1 MSDLSRKVWPEERR
15 LINKVIKQK
24 GYDTKPYPQ
33 KRRIPSKAS
42 KSIKGALGLLDEAEK
57 KKPAKGKIMKY
68 RHEYEHKR
76 DLPSADKSI
85 RKTIKPRKESFK
97 LSRKGVVVAK
107 SKTANNDSHV
117 IVRKGGVRRRV
128 PNIAANGGNT
138 GISRNIF
145 LKKGFFPAKK
155 KKRITTNLV

>member
-24 GYDTKPYPQ
+24 GYGTKPYPK

-42 KSIKGALGLLDEAEK
+42 ESLKGALDLLDEAEK
-57 KKPAKGKIMKY
+57 KRPAKGKILKY
-68 RHEYEHKR
+68 RREHEHKR
-76 DLPSADKSI
+76 VLPSADKSI

-97 LSRKGVVVAK
+97 LSRRGVVVAK
-107 SKTANNDSHV
+107 SKTDNNDSHV

-128 PNIAANGGNT
+128 PNIAAGG
-138 GISRNIF
+138 GDMGMRRDIF

-155 KKRITTNLV
+155 KQRISINS